1 MPKWMMSVVLG
12 LSLVSSVA
20 LAQPKT
26 GDEWFKE
33 GETQYDLGN
42 FDKAAEA
49 FKQAF
54 SLETNEAK
62 RPAYLY
68 NVAQAYR
75 QGGKCKD
82 AAFFYKRFLA
92 LKDTDTAH
100 PLKPETRA
108 ATEKLVSDME
118 DCAKQQEANATH
130 PPTNT
135 MHPDDG
141 SAANNNGEN
150 GNTTGTT
157 AKPKTVA
164 QGEGEEGEEGEGGA
178 HNQAV
183 APKLVSAR
191 LLFGGAK
198 LTTGDLSV
206 PIEGSFAL
214 IGGYPMPLNDK
225 MRVDLGLALT
235 MTPVGYKNFLSG
247 ESATATFSTILANA
261 GVTYTVAP
269 KVGLRGDLGVGM
281 LVLGGIDQMGNPFT
295 QNGDATT
302 GALVMG
308 ALRAAVSADYE
319 LTPNILATATPFA
332 FTYSPAKSGLRDG
345 MSAITRIDFMVGV
358 GYRM

>member
-1 MPKWMMSVVLG
+1 MTKWMMSVVLG

-82 AAFFYKRFLA
+82 SAFFYKRFLA

-108 ATEKLVSDME
+108 ATEKLISDME
-118 DCAKQQEANATH
+118 ECAKQQEANANVT
-130 PPTNT
+130 PTNT
-135 MHPDDG
+135 MHPENGGNAGTGTGD
-141 SAANNNGEN
+141 AKPPKLKTVGEN
-150 GNTTGTT
+150 GEEG
-157 AKPKTVA
+157 
-164 QGEGEEGEEGEGGA
+164 GEEGGGEGGEGPTPMTA
-178 HNQAV
+178 Q
-183 APKLVSAR
+183 PKLVSAR
-191 LLFGGAK
+191 LLVGGAK
-198 LTTGDLSV
+198 LNAGDLTV

-214 IGGYPMPLNDK
+214 IGGYPLPLNDK
-225 MRVDLGLALT
+225 MHVDLGAALT
-235 MTPVGYKNFLSG
+235 MTPVGYKNFITNGSG
-247 ESATATFSTILANA
+247 TATFATALVNA
-261 GVTYTVAP
+261 GVTYAVAA
-269 KVGLRGDLGVGM
+269 KLGLRADLGVGA
-281 LVLGGIDQMGNPFT
+281 LVLGGITQMGNPFT
-295 QNGDATT
+295 MDGRPTS

-308 ALRAAVSADYE
+308 ALRAGVSVDYE
-319 LTPNILATATPFA
+319 ITPNIVATAAPFS

-345 MSAITRIDFMVGV
+345 MSSITRIDFMVGL
-358 GYRM
+358 GYKM